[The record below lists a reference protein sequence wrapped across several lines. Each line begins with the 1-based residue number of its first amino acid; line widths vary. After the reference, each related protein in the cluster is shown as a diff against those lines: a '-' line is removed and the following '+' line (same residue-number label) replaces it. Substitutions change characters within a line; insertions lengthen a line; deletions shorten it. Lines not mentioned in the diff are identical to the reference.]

1 MVHSTLLALILV
13 VVEEEQISWTPQY
26 LLQRLRMENK
36 GEEKLLETY
45 SFEGEEPVSCNQMQM
60 IPNVAVAL
68 DWKSTR
74 TKMLGAPDLSDLDQT
89 DPEHATPGPSS
100 LKKGSS

>member
-1 MVHSTLLALILV
+1 MK
-13 VVEEEQISWTPQY
+13 
-26 LLQRLRMENK
+26 NK
-36 GEEKLLETY
+36 GEEELLETK
-45 SFEGEEPVSCNQMQM
+45 SFEEEEPVSCNQIQM

-68 DWKSTR
+68 DWKSTK
-74 TKMLGAPDLSDLDQT
+74 TKMRFLGAPDLSDRS